1 MRARGLHPSP
11 GGLRGLVEY
20 LGPGDV
26 AGKLGLV
33 AAAAIAV
40 AVVAGLVLA
49 HGAGGGAPGGG
60 PVIRA
65 YLGAAAE
72 KAWQELIPLFEEK
85 TGIRVEPVYGSSG
98 FLLAQ
103 LERVCGDVYAPA
115 SPYYM
120 RLAEERGL
128 VDPGSVR
135 VVAYLY
141 PVILVP
147 RGNPA
152 GVHGLEDLARPGVR
166 VGLGNPETVAVGR
179 YAVEILKR
187 LGLWS
192 RVERNVAV
200 YASNV
205 AQLTSYVAAGAVDA
219 AITWHVNHYW
229 YWYPRRTDVVWIPC
243 RYWRSLG
250 PSYIP
255 IAVTTCSKHPGLAEK
270 FIEFVTR
277 DPDARRI
284 LAKYHYGLEKLPG
297 ACSGGEG

>member
-1 MRARGLHPSP
+1 MSS
-11 GGLRGLVEY
+11 
-20 LGPGDV
+20 
-26 AGKLGLV
+26 KLGLV
-33 AAAAIAV
+33 AAALAV
-40 AVVAGLVLA
+40 AAVAAAVLL
-49 HGAGGGAPGGG
+49 HGSGGGATGK

-72 KAWQELIPLFEEK
+72 KAWREIIPLFEEK

-103 LERVCGDVYAPA
+103 LERVCGDLYAPG

-120 RLAEERGL
+120 RLAEAKGL

-152 GVHGLEDLARPGVR
+152 RIHGLEDLARPGVR
-166 VGLGNPETVAVGR
+166 VGLGNPDTVAVGR
-179 YAVEILKR
+179 YAVLMLKK

-192 RVERNVAV
+192 RVKRNVVV

-205 AQLTSYVAAGAVDA
+205 AQLTSYVATGAVDA

-229 YWYPRRTDVVWIPC
+229 YPNRTDIVWIPC
-243 RYWRSLG
+243 RYWSSLG
-250 PSYIP
+250 PSYMP
-255 IAVTTCSKHPGLAEK
+255 IAVTTCSKHPEAARK
-270 FIEFVTR
+270 FIEFVTS
-277 DPDARRI
+277 DPEARRI
-284 LAKYHYGLEKLPG
+284 LARYHYGLEKLPEECRG
-297 ACSGGEG
+297 HGGG